1 MTFAQ
6 ARQTAGQTAGHV
18 FSMVKY
24 VFVLLCGVVGLSVTP
39 MATHESWQRYQA
51 QHWPTTQATVSK
63 VTAVYF
69 DNGGGRLDLSYIY
82 VVNGRQHVRHVE
94 ERASKKSGVRL
105 VKERWDYFAIGKPI
119 PIAYQPDQ
127 PEVSWMRNEI
137 IASLWVAVALPAILL
152 LGSAM
157 VVGVA
162 IAGLREPWQNKKPR
176 AKPRPKKR
184 AKTR

>member
-6 ARQTAGQTAGHV
+6 ARQTAGHV
-18 FSMVKY
+18 FSTVKY

-51 QHWPTTQATVSK
+51 QHWPTARAIVSQAK
-63 VTAVYF
+63 VVYF
-69 DNGGGRLDLSYIY
+69 DDGGGRLNLSYAYI
-82 VVNGRQHVRHVE
+82 VNGRLHVRHVE
-94 ERASKKSGVRL
+94 ENASKKYGVRA
-105 VKERWDYFAIGKPI
+105 VKERWDYFAVGKPV

-127 PEVSWMRNEI
+127 PEVSWMRYEI